1 MRDRGCCLRWLL
13 TVALG
18 GDRRWRCC
26 LFFFF
31 PVQRHQPLVFSF
43 SRLLLFSLS
52 PSSVL
57 SFSLSLRLSLSFSSS
72 LFPGAA
78 GDEDGTWWRRRW
90 WSRHLSCVCLS
101 LSLLPCSLVQLE
113 AKLALG
119 DEDDGWQCFSLFFFP
134 LPFSPSLC
142 FPFCTFS
149 CFSFCALSVFSR
161 TSSSW
166 FSPALLALP
175 LCSFFLFSPLGSS
188 FSPAF
193 IGQRRPCAGN
203 GQLDF
208 NAFNDKTS
216 PIFLLLEMVDEE
228 EGNEQL
234 SMKRLCFKWLFW
246 DVKWPFSVWSLKF
259 WSFVSKSLDKL

>member
-1 MRDRGCCLRWLL
+1 MATGGGAAVFSSSSPCRGTSRW
-13 TVALG
+13 
-18 GDRRWRCC
+18 
-26 LFFFF
+26 FF
-31 PVQRHQPLVFSF
+31 PFLACFCSLFLPP
-43 SRLLLFSLS
+43 LFSLS
-52 PSSVL
+52 PSLCVCL
-57 SFSLSLRLSLSFSSS
+57 SLSLLPCSLVQ
-72 LFPGAA
+72 LETKTAL
-78 GDEDGTWWRRRW
+78 GDEDDGEADT
-90 WSRHLSCVCLS
+90 SLCVCLS

-142 FPFCTFS
+142 FPFCTFFS
-149 CFSFCALSVFSR
+149 FSFCALSVFSR

-234 SMKRLCFKWLFW
+234 SIKRLCFKWLF
-246 DVKWPFSVWSLKF
+246 
-259 WSFVSKSLDKL
+259 